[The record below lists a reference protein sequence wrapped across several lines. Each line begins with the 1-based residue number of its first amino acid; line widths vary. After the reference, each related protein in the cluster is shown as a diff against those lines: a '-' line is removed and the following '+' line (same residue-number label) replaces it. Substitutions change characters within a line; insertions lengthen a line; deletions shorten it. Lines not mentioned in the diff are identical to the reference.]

1 MSDLS
6 RITSQH
12 PLLLIGCGKM
22 GGAMLQG
29 WLGQGLSSDA
39 VWVVDPH
46 LEPARNMVPELDPC
60 AFVENAADLP
70 DGTTPSFVVL
80 AVKPQMMDD
89 AVGQLGELE
98 LSESLLLSIA
108 AGKTLS
114 WFESRLGAD
123 KAIVRAMPNTPAAI
137 GMGITVGC
145 ANSLVSESQ
154 KETCTAL
161 LSAVGEVDWVEKE
174 GLIDAVTAVSGSG
187 PAYVFHLVEAMAS
200 AGERVGLEPD
210 LAMKLALRTVIGAGA
225 LLDQSSESASQLRIN
240 VTSPNGTTQAALDVL
255 MGEEGLGK
263 LMARAIRA
271 AYDRSRELAD

>member
-6 RITSQH
+6 LITSRY
-12 PLLLIGCGKM
+12 PLLLVGCGKM

-29 WLGQGLSSDA
+29 WLGQGLSTDA
-39 VWVVDPH
+39 VWVIDPH

-60 AFVENAADLP
+60 AFAENTAALP
-70 DGTTPSFVVL
+70 ADFRPSFVVL
-80 AVKPQMMDD
+80 AVKPQMMEE
-89 AVGQLGELE
+89 AVEQLGNLD
-98 LSESLLLSIA
+98 LSESLILSIA

-145 ANSLVSESQ
+145 ANSHVSESQ
-154 KETCTAL
+154 REICSAL
-161 LSAVGEVDWVEKE
+161 LSAVGDVDWVAKE

-187 PAYVFHLVEAMAS
+187 PAYLFHLVEAMAS
-200 AGERVGLEPD
+200 AGERIGLDKD
-210 LAMKLALRTVIGAGA
+210 LAMKLALRTVVGAGA
-225 LLDQSSESASQLRIN
+225 LLDQSGESASQLRIN

-255 MGEEGLGK
+255 MAEEGLGK
-263 LMARAIRA
+263 LMLKAIRA